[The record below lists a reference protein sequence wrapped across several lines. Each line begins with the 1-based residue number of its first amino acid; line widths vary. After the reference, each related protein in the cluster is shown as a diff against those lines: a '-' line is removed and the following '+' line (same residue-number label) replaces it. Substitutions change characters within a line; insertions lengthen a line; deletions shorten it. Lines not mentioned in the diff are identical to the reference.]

1 MLYLALYL
9 IISKNELNVPLFQ
22 RNRLPQNTW
31 KSIIFSRNNQY
42 RETRDAERAKHRNYE
57 ESIS

>member
-1 MLYLALYL
+1 MLHYL
-9 IISKNELNVPLFQ
+9 IISKNEKVPLFQ